1 MAGATGSV
9 VEAFNDVLGIL
20 GCCGGESLFAVAAG
34 AETATVHVVDIGY
47 DSVVEI
53 PDRTDIQPAR

>member
-1 MAGATGSV
+1 V